1 MYAVKFAL
9 FIAINGTHMAV
20 ITTKAS
26 NNLIEQLF
34 DN

>member
-1 MYAVKFAL
+1 MYVVKSAL
-9 FIAINGTHMAV
+9 FIATNGKHMAV